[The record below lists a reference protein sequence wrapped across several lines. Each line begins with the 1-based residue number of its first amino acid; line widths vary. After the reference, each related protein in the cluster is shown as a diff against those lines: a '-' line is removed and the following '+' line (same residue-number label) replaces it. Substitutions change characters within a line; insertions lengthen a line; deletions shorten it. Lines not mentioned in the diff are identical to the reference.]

1 MAKRSEPATGT
12 MSEDHKSALAQG
24 RAEGRAVRRYLEAL
38 EAHKPRRG
46 RKRTIE
52 SMKARLANI
61 EDAIADAAPLDRLQ
75 LVQERMDLDREI
87 ASAGNKPDLAAL
99 EDGFVAAAAAYSKR
113 KGISYSAWRELGVPA
128 AALKRAGISR
138 ASGD

>member
-1 MAKRSEPATGT
+1 MAEQTKSTGGS
-12 MSEDHKSALAQG
+12 MSEGHKSALAQG

-52 SMKARLANI
+52 SMKARLAGI
-61 EDAIADAAPLDRLQ
+61 EGAIADAAPLDRLQ

-87 ASAGNKPDLAAL
+87 ASAGNKPDLASL
-99 EDGFVAAAAAYSKR
+99 EDGFVASAAAY
-113 KGISYSAWRELGVPA
+113 
-128 AALKRAGISR
+128 
-138 ASGD
+138 